1 MSFDPNNIGLR
12 NGNIFGFPYTEE
24 EAEIFIIPVA
34 FDATASFGKGT
45 SKGPE
50 AILEAST
57 QLDFYS
63 HHTKNAWQTKVFM
76 TPISKEL
83 GKVNDDLV
91 QKSLEYF
98 DFLEN
103 GGQLETSPAFQ
114 IFVKEMNEA
123 QTHLKA
129 GLKEKVKNLIKDGKK
144 FIVLG
149 GEHSVPLGAMEAV
162 SEIYSDFGILQIDAH
177 ADLRVAYE
185 GFDQSH
191 ASIMD
196 NALKLPSLSKLVQV
210 GIRDICDEE
219 VNRIKYD
226 ERIDTYYDWN
236 ISKSKFT
243 GGNWDKITDDIMR
256 RLPKNVYVSF
266 DIDGLK
272 PELCPNTGTPVPG
285 GLEFNEATYLL
296 QKLKESGKNIVGADL
311 CEVGGQ
317 DANSIDANVG
327 ARILWELALLF

>member
-1 MSFDPNNIGLR
+1 MGFNPNEIGLK
-12 NGNIFGFPYTEE
+12 NGNIFGFPYSEE
-24 EAEIFIIPVA
+24 EAEIIVIPVG
-34 FDATASFGKGT
+34 FDITASYGKGA
-45 SKGPE
+45 SVAPK
-50 AILEAST
+50 AVLEAST
-57 QLDFYS
+57 QLDFY
-63 HHTKNAWQTKVFM
+63 HHRNKNAWETKVYM
-76 TPISKEL
+76 NS
-83 GKVNDDLV
+83 GSDDLEKINQDLS

-103 GGQLETSPAFQ
+103 GGQLNESPSFQ
-114 IFVKEMNEA
+114 LFVKEVNEL
-123 QTHLKA
+123 QNHLKES
-129 GLKEKVKNLIKDGKK
+129 LKSKVSKLIKDGKH

-162 SEIYSDFGILQIDAH
+162 ADVYSDFGILQIDAH

-210 GIRDICDEE
+210 GVRDLSEDEA
-219 VNRIKYD
+219 NRIKFE
-226 ERIDTYYDWN
+226 ERINTYYDWD
-236 ISKSKFT
+236 IAKTKFT
-243 GGNWDKITDDIMR
+243 GGNWDILVNDIIR

-285 GLEFNEATYLL
+285 GLEFSEATYLL
-296 QKLKESGKNIVGADL
+296 QKLKLAGKNIVGADL
-311 CEVGGQ
+311 CEVGSNG
-317 DANSIDANVG
+317 AYSIDANVG
-327 ARILWELALLF
+327 ARILWELSLLF